1 MLAFLRTGWRMYK
14 MDAVHEQVLTCEWP
28 AHQQFALLWTLSRV
42 HSVAHSLASGISW
55 FFLVCLLDNQC
66 YLIITSDVFVLIS
79 RFYSDPHLDSAS
91 LHLDVATRQIA
102 SSPKRFV
109 HASMT
114 HRFVFESARLWIDTN
129 YCLYAVFK
137 VHIDWWLSVIRTQK
151 IDQSSFCILI
161 TGKNQYL

>member
-1 MLAFLRTGWRMYK
+1 MLAFLSTGWRMYK
-14 MDAVHEQVLTCEWP
+14 MGAAHEQVLTCEWP

-42 HSVAHSLASGISW
+42 HSVAHSLVSGISW

-79 RFYSDPHLDSAS
+79 RFYSDPHLDFAS

-102 SSPKRFV
+102 SSQKRFV

-114 HRFVFESARLWIDTN
+114 HRFAFESARLWIDTN

-137 VHIDWWLSVIRTQK
+137 VHVWLMLSVIQ
-151 IDQSSFCILI
+151 IQNCFSIL
-161 TGKNQYL
+161 YSDRW